1 MKSKN
6 KLLTVKTKQCFLKTN
21 EKRNIKMKTFKT
33 INELIES
40 LDIADIKQYLFDLVD
55 DKFIV
60 TSSDERAQFYIE
72 LSITTNADNSISVDN
87 LKFREFKKQL
97 EMAELIHTILS
108 LSDDD
113 SSIYEIWVLNGN
125 SFSIKFKPD
134 ATEGAVK
141 TVINSLMLVQFDG
154 DNMNLTFN
162 AIVNAKNGKDDLI
175 DWVFNGDKKAFNIVN
190 LTVREI
196 NDKISNFTAL
206 EAEELKTNVEIIKRL
221 LNREPS
227 DPTD

>member
-1 MKSKN
+1 M
-6 KLLTVKTKQCFLKTN
+6 
-21 EKRNIKMKTFKT
+21 KRNIKMKTFKT

-97 EMAELIHTILS
+97 EMAEMIHTILS

-134 ATEGAVK
+134 VTEGAVK

-154 DNMNLTFN
+154 DNMSLALN
-162 AIVNAKNGKDDLI
+162 AIVNAKNGKDDMI
-175 DWVFNGDKKAFNIVN
+175 DWVFNGDKKGFNIVN

-206 EAEELKTNVEIIKRL
+206 EAEDLNANVEIIKRL
-221 LNREPS
+221 LNRESS
-227 DPTD
+227 DLSD

>member
-1 MKSKN
+1 
-6 KLLTVKTKQCFLKTN
+6 
-21 EKRNIKMKTFKT
+21 MKTFKT

-97 EMAELIHTILS
+97 EMAEMIHTILS

-113 SSIYEIWVLNGN
+113 SSIYEIWVLNSN

-134 ATEGAVK
+134 VTEGAVK

-196 NDKISNFTAL
+196 NDEISNFTAL
-206 EAEELKTNVEIIKRL
+206 ESEDLNANVEIIKRL

-227 DPTD
+227 DLSD

>member
-1 MKSKN
+1 
-6 KLLTVKTKQCFLKTN
+6 
-21 EKRNIKMKTFKT
+21 MKTFKT

-72 LSITTNADNSISVDN
+72 LSITTNADNAISVDN

-97 EMAELIHTILS
+97 EMAEMIHTILS

-134 ATEGAVK
+134 VTEGAVK

-175 DWVFNGDKKAFNIVN
+175 DWVFNGDKKGFNIVN

-227 DPTD
+227 DLDD

>member
-1 MKSKN
+1 
-6 KLLTVKTKQCFLKTN
+6 
-21 EKRNIKMKTFKT
+21 MKTFKS
-33 INELIES
+33 ISELIDS

-72 LSITTNADNSISVDN
+72 LPITTNTDNSISVDN
-87 LKFREFKKQL
+87 LKFRKFKKQL
-97 EMAELIHTILS
+97 EMAEMIHTILN

-134 ATEGAVK
+134 VTEGAVK

-175 DWVFNGDKKAFNIVN
+175 DWVFNGDKKVFNIVN

-206 EAEELKTNVEIIKRL
+206 ESEELKANVEFIKRL

-227 DPTD
+227 DLAD

>member
-1 MKSKN
+1 
-6 KLLTVKTKQCFLKTN
+6 
-21 EKRNIKMKTFKT
+21 MKTFKT

-40 LDIADIKQYLFDLVD
+40 LDIADIKQYLFDLLD

-72 LSITTNADNSISVDN
+72 LSITTNADNSISVNN

-97 EMAELIHTILS
+97 EMAEMIHTILS
-108 LSDDD
+108 ISDDD

-134 ATEGAVK
+134 VTEGAVK

-175 DWVFNGDKKAFNIVN
+175 DWVFNGDKKSFNIVN

-196 NDKISNFTAL
+196 NDKVSSFTAL
-206 EAEELKTNVEIIKRL
+206 EAEELKANVEIIKRL

>member
-1 MKSKN
+1 
-6 KLLTVKTKQCFLKTN
+6 
-21 EKRNIKMKTFKT
+21 MKTFKT

-40 LDIADIKQYLFDLVD
+40 LDIANIKQYLFDLVD

-72 LSITTNADNSISVDN
+72 LPITTNADNSISVDN

-97 EMAELIHTILS
+97 EMAEMIHTILS

-134 ATEGAVK
+134 VTEEVVK

-162 AIVNAKNGKDDLI
+162 AIVSAKNGKDDLI

-196 NDKISNFTAL
+196 NDKVSSFTAL
-206 EAEELKTNVEIIKRL
+206 EAEELKANVEIIKRL

-227 DPTD
+227 DLSD

>member
-1 MKSKN
+1 
-6 KLLTVKTKQCFLKTN
+6 
-21 EKRNIKMKTFKT
+21 MKTFKT

-72 LSITTNADNSISVDN
+72 LSITTNADNAISVDN

-97 EMAELIHTILS
+97 EMAEMIHTILS

-134 ATEGAVK
+134 VTEGAVK

-175 DWVFNGDKKAFNIVN
+175 DWVFNGDKKGFNIVN

-206 EAEELKTNVEIIKRL
+206 EAEELKANVEIIKRL

>member
-1 MKSKN
+1 M
-6 KLLTVKTKQCFLKTN
+6 
-21 EKRNIKMKTFKT
+21 KRNIKMKTFKT

-40 LDIADIKQYLFDLVD
+40 LDIADIKQYLFDLLD

-72 LSITTNADNSISVDN
+72 LSITTNADNSISVNN

-97 EMAELIHTILS
+97 EMAEMIHTILS

-113 SSIYEIWVLNGN
+113 SSIYEIWALNGN

-134 ATEGAVK
+134 VTEGAVK

-175 DWVFNGDKKAFNIVN
+175 DWVFNGDKKGFNIVN

-196 NDKISNFTAL
+196 NDKISSFTAL
-206 EAEELKTNVEIIKRL
+206 ESEELKANVEIITRL

>member
-1 MKSKN
+1 
-6 KLLTVKTKQCFLKTN
+6 
-21 EKRNIKMKTFKT
+21 MKTFKT

-40 LDIADIKQYLFDLVD
+40 LDIANIKQYLFDLVD

-72 LSITTNADNSISVDN
+72 LSITTNADNSISVNN

-97 EMAELIHTILS
+97 EMAEMIHTILS

-134 ATEGAVK
+134 VTEGAVK

-175 DWVFNGDKKAFNIVN
+175 DWVFNGDKKGFNIVN

-206 EAEELKTNVEIIKRL
+206 EAEELKANVEIITRL
-221 LNREPS
+221 LNRESS
-227 DPTD
+227 DLSD

>member
-1 MKSKN
+1 
-6 KLLTVKTKQCFLKTN
+6 
-21 EKRNIKMKTFKT
+21 MKTFKT

-40 LDIADIKQYLFDLVD
+40 LDIADIKQYLFDLLD

-97 EMAELIHTILS
+97 EMAEMIHTILS
-108 LSDDD
+108 LLDDD

-134 ATEGAVK
+134 VTEEAVK

-175 DWVFNGDKKAFNIVN
+175 DWVFNGDKKGFNIVN

-196 NDKISNFTAL
+196 NDKISNFTAFESEDL
-206 EAEELKTNVEIIKRL
+206 NANVEIIKRL
-221 LNREPS
+221 LNHEPS

>member
-1 MKSKN
+1 
-6 KLLTVKTKQCFLKTN
+6 
-21 EKRNIKMKTFKT
+21 MKTFKT

-40 LDIADIKQYLFDLVD
+40 LDIADIKQCLFDLVD

-87 LKFREFKKQL
+87 LKFREFKKQR
-97 EMAELIHTILS
+97 EMAEMIHTILS

-125 SFSIKFKPD
+125 SFSIKFKPGV
-134 ATEGAVK
+134 TEGAVK

-154 DNMNLTFN
+154 DSMNLTFN

-175 DWVFNGDKKAFNIVN
+175 DWVFNGDKKGFNIVN

-196 NDKISNFTAL
+196 NDKISSFTVL
-206 EAEELKTNVEIIKRL
+206 ESEELKANVEIITRL
-221 LNREPS
+221 LNRESS
-227 DPTD
+227 DLTD

>member
-1 MKSKN
+1 
-6 KLLTVKTKQCFLKTN
+6 
-21 EKRNIKMKTFKT
+21 MKTFKT

-40 LDIADIKQYLFDLVD
+40 LDIANIKQYLFDLVD
-55 DKFIV
+55 GKFIV

-72 LSITTNADNSISVDN
+72 LPITTNADKSISVDN
-87 LKFREFKKQL
+87 LKIREFKKQL
-97 EMAELIHTILS
+97 EMAEMIHTILS

-134 ATEGAVK
+134 VTEGAVK

-175 DWVFNGDKKAFNIVN
+175 DWVFNGDKKGFNIVN

-227 DPTD
+227 DSTD

>member
-1 MKSKN
+1 M
-6 KLLTVKTKQCFLKTN
+6 
-21 EKRNIKMKTFKT
+21 KRNIKMKTFKT

-40 LDIADIKQYLFDLVD
+40 LDIANIKQYLFDLVD
-55 DKFIV
+55 GKFIV

-72 LSITTNADNSISVDN
+72 LPITTNADKSISVDN
-87 LKFREFKKQL
+87 LKIREFKKQL
-97 EMAELIHTILS
+97 EMAEMIHTILS

-134 ATEGAVK
+134 VTEGAVK

-162 AIVNAKNGKDDLI
+162 AIVNAKNGKGDLI

-196 NDKISNFTAL
+196 NDEISNFTAL
-206 EAEELKTNVEIIKRL
+206 EAEELKANVEIIKRL

-227 DPTD
+227 DLDD